1 MINAILFLTIVTVA
15 IIARVYMLRKSTVV
29 TSTTATSTPTPADL
43 ASKAKAWILAK
54 AKDNWKAMARAA
66 AILVGCHF
74 LVQYFWPELWSGL
87 TKNFVFWMDH
97 IVLLTAFLFFRETDK
112 KGKKVLVP
120 GTNWVLTI
128 LVLGNIWVAWGWGES
143 YYTQARQKAMAEYQ
157 QAIAT
162 REAAEAAL
170 PTEYTAP
177 VGKFS
182 EKIINTYGMVVIP
195 HGPIL
200 LQTDKEM
207 VERDDVVLNKE
218 MTPLMKPARWVR
230 FQSRTTEPVKVT
242 VSR

>member
-1 MINAILFLTIVTVA
+1 MTNTIIFLTIVTVA
-15 IIARVYMLRKSTVV
+15 IVVRVYMLRKSTGN
-29 TSTTATSTPTPADL
+29 TTASSTTTPGSETL
-43 ASKAKAWILAK
+43 ASKAKAWILTK

-87 TKNFVFWMDH
+87 AKTFVFWLDH
-97 IVLLTAFLFFRETDK
+97 IVLIVAFLFFREKDK
-112 KGKKVLVP
+112 KGKMVYVP
-120 GTNWVLTI
+120 GVSWALTAL
-128 LVLGNIWVAWGWGES
+128 LVGNIWMAWGWSES
-143 YYTQARQKAMAEYQ
+143 YYREARTKAMAEYQ